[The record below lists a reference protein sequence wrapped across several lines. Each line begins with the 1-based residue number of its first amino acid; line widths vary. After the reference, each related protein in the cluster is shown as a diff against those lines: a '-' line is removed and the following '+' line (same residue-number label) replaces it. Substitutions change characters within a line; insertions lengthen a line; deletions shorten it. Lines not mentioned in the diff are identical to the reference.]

1 PLPFSIFGSFY
12 PNVRIFFYVKILV
25 GDIEGGAKKKPTI
38 LVFFCWAQFFAPPS
52 EWRPRRPP
60 IPPVGKTAPARVIYI
75 WRRPG
80 HTTHTRTR
88 RTEVAVN
95 FLFCLYPIPDRPSSR
110 ILQEQWAASQRP
122 GTKSRDPSVL
132 VRDGQESVLFFC
144 MFFLLGFLVEET
156 PCEHGE

>member
-60 IPPVGKTAPARVIYI
+60 IPPVGKTAPAPPRPQNQAPHHG
-75 WRRPG
+75 RPG
-80 HTTHTRTR
+80 
-88 RTEVAVN
+88 
-95 FLFCLYPIPDRPSSR
+95 L
-110 ILQEQWAASQRP
+110 
-122 GTKSRDPSVL
+122 
-132 VRDGQESVLFFC
+132 
-144 MFFLLGFLVEET
+144 LLGSATLMEQP
-156 PCEHGE
+156 PCPPKGNAAAGLLEIWARRIYM